1 MKCRVPAILIAQS
14 AVLALAATLLSAG
27 ATLAQTASPAAAQ
40 AGTPGAIA
48 LPGPDATGKVTL
60 ERAIAQRR
68 SVREYAPGA
77 LSLAEVS
84 QLMWVAQGITG
95 PDGKRAT
102 PSARAV
108 YPLQVW
114 LVANDVKGLA
124 PGIYRYAPKEHALAP
139 VAGGTRDSVVAAA
152 RGQASVKQAAAV
164 VAVIGD
170 SALAATKFRGNAER
184 WLGMEA
190 GFIVQ
195 DVYLECTALGLG
207 TVMVGGFVEPAAR
220 VALGTPEGWQV
231 LALMPVGRRK

>member
-1 MKCRVPAILIAQS
+1 MKRRIVSSLVAAAVLLIAIAAMAQTAAALP
-14 AVLALAATLLSAG
+14 AVPAG
-27 ATLAQTASPAAAQ
+27 ATS
-40 AGTPGAIA
+40 IA
-48 LPGPDATGKVTL
+48 LPKPEVTGKVTL
-60 ERAIAQRR
+60 EQAIAQRR

-77 LSLAEVS
+77 LTLAEVS

-114 LVANDVKGLA
+114 LVAEEVTGLPA
-124 PGIYRYAPKEHALAP
+124 GIYRYEPKEHALTL
-139 VAGGTRDSVVAAA
+139 VTAGPLRDSLAAAA
-152 RGQASVKQAAAV
+152 RGQETIQHAAAV

-195 DVYLECTALGLG
+195 DIYLECTALGLG
-207 TVMVGGFVEPAAR
+207 TVMVGGFDETAVR
-220 VALGTPEGWQV
+220 RALSAPSGWEA